1 MRSLF
6 IILNTLYF
14 ATGSRSI
21 TSAWITS
28 KVLLRPSTY
37 DELAV
42 LPHTFVDLAA
52 LVDEFAPTRAL
63 AVDPIAQVVIA
74 VGIDVS
80 TVAVVNVVLEL
91 SFVDDVVDFLADAL
105 HSAICSDLTD
115 DVFVEPTLAEL
126 ETLIDGLT
134 GVSYDVLKLQRSQ
147 LCPFL
152 LDGFQ
157 SGSWLVI
164 IVASDTG
171 RVGTI
176 HVRWL
181 LTSGCP

>member
-1 MRSLF
+1 
-6 IILNTLYF
+6 
-14 ATGSRSI
+14 
-21 TSAWITS
+21 
-28 KVLLRPSTY
+28 
-37 DELAV
+37 
-42 LPHTFVDLAA
+42 
-52 LVDEFAPTRAL
+52 
-63 AVDPIAQVVIA
+63 
-74 VGIDVS
+74 
-80 TVAVVNVVLEL
+80 
-91 SFVDDVVDFLADAL
+91 
-105 HSAICSDLTD
+105 
-115 DVFVEPTLAEL
+115 
-126 ETLIDGLT
+126 LIDGLT